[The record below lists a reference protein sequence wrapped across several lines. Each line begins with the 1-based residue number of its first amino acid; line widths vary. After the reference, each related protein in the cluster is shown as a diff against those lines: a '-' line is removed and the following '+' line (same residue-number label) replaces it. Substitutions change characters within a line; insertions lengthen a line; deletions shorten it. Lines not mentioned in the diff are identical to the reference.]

1 MKKLIDYQYLSD
13 TDLIENIK
21 CSNCNDSMKE
31 LEDRHSGICYTM
43 IKKYYNTMS
52 SIGIDPNEIAK
63 EKDYVIYKSALNFN
77 PTKNIK
83 FSTWVGNQM
92 RFHCLNCMN
101 KNNNLISMESDTIK
115 NVIEKRQSEYN
126 DNIFLN
132 KEKTDFIFNLL
143 KQLKDKRIEK
153 IFKLRYFSER
163 KNMSW
168 SKIGKKL
175 NISTQTVINIHN
187 KTISFLKNKLESE
200 NLQDTI

>member
-1 MKKLIDYQYLSD
+1 MKKLVDYQYLSD
-13 TDLIENIK
+13 VDLIKNIK
-21 CSNCNDSMKE
+21 CDNCNHSMKE
-31 LEDRHSGICYTM
+31 LEDRHSGICYSM

-52 SIGIDPNEIAK
+52 SIGLDPNEVAK
-63 EKDYVIYKSALNFN
+63 EKDYIIYKSALNFN
-77 PTKNIK
+77 PEKNIK

-92 RFHCLNCMN
+92 RFHCLNSMN
-101 KNNNLISMESDTIK
+101 KNNNIVSMESNTIK
-115 NVIEKRQSEYN
+115 NVIEKKQFEVN
-126 DNIFLN
+126 DHIFSN
-132 KEKTDFIFNLL
+132 KEKTEFIFNLL

-168 SKIGKKL
+168 SKIGKRL

-187 KTISFLKNKLESE
+187 RTIRFLKNKLESE

>member
-101 KNNNLISMESDTIK
+101 KNNNLISMESDAIK
-115 NVIEKRQSEYN
+115 NVIEKRQSEHN
-126 DNIFLN
+126 DHIFLN
-132 KEKTDFIFNLL
+132 KEKSEFIFNLL

>member
-1 MKKLIDYQYLSD
+1 MKKLIDYQYLTD
-13 TDLIENIK
+13 IDLIKNIK
-21 CSNCNDSMKE
+21 CDNCNDSMKE
-31 LEDRHSGICYTM
+31 LEDRHSGICYSM
-43 IKKYYNTMS
+43 IKKYYNTMN
-52 SIGIDPNEIAK
+52 SIGLDSNEIAK
-63 EKDYVIYKSALNFN
+63 EKDYVIYKSALNFD
-77 PTKNIK
+77 PEKNIK

-101 KNNNLISMESDTIK
+101 KNNNLISMESETIK
-115 NVIEKRQSEYN
+115 NVIEKKQSEIN
-126 DNIFLN
+126 DHIFSN

-187 KTISFLKNKLESE
+187 RTISFLKNKLESE

>member
-101 KNNNLISMESDTIK
+101 KNNNLISMESDAIK
-115 NVIEKRQSEYN
+115 NVIEKKQSEHN
-126 DNIFLN
+126 DHIFLN
-132 KEKTDFIFNLL
+132 KEKSEFIFNLL

>member
-187 KTISFLKNKLESE
+187 KTINFLKNKLESE